1 MVIQIRR
8 RAFIVALGSTVA
20 AWSMATLAQEL
31 QAMDAPIGVS
41 QVGSYLLLPRRV
53 ML

>member
-20 AWSMATLAQEL
+20 AWSMATLAQL
-31 QAMDAPIGVS
+31 PAMDTPIGAS
-41 QVGSYLLLPRRV
+41 QVGSYLLLLRRV